1 MNRPLPKES
10 LTRRSPLIVVASDR
24 IPDATVVK
32 RLLEAEFDRVLT
44 VTEEDRAVIE
54 FDQHGPDVLVLAFN
68 SLAKSEQYYL
78 GLYRQSSRIH
88 AHPHRTVVLCHKD
101 EIRHAFELCRKELFD
116 DYVLFWPMNHDALR
130 LPMTVYRGW
139 RELTARQEEGP
150 SAAEFAAQARRL
162 VELESLLERHVA
174 EGGARIAKAGH
185 AVSQAE
191 EEIDAALDAFMR
203 RMAGGDPGHPGNK
216 DGFALLVREMDQL
229 KKDVVRQRFHHVAES
244 VQPVKQWAENFRQE
258 YAPHVESARILG
270 QLADRIRPVVLVV
283 DDDEFL
289 RKAVGKILEG
299 RNCQPLFAVSGVEA
313 LHLLHRTRPDLILLD
328 VMMPDLDGIE
338 VLRRV
343 KAAPELASIPVV
355 MITGKSEGRVVI
367 DSLKAGASDFV
378 VKPFD
383 RNTLLTKVSVF
394 L

>member
-1 MNRPLPKES
+1 MNQPLPHDS
-10 LTRRSPLIVVASDR
+10 QNRRSPLVVVASDR
-24 IPDATVVK
+24 ISDATVVK

-44 VTEEDRAVIE
+44 VTDEDRAATE
-54 FDQHGPDVLVLAFN
+54 FDRHGPDVLVLAFN

-78 GLYRQSSRIH
+78 TLYRQSDRIH

-101 EIRHAFELCRKELFD
+101 EIRRTYELCRKELFD
-116 DYVLFWPMNHDALR
+116 DYVLFWPMNHDAPR
-130 LPMTVYRGW
+130 LPMAVYRGW
-139 RELTARQEEGP
+139 RELTALQEEGP

-162 VELESLLERHVA
+162 VELETLLERHVT
-174 EGGARIAKAGH
+174 EGGARIAKAGR
-185 AVSQAE
+185 AVIQAE

-203 RMAGGDPGHPGNK
+203 RMASGEPGQQGNE
-216 DGFALLVREMDQL
+216 DGVAILTRELDRL
-229 KKDVVRQRFHHVAES
+229 KKDVVRQRFLHVTEA

-258 YAPHVESARILG
+258 YAPHVESARVLR

-289 RKAVGKILEG
+289 RKAVGKVLEG
-299 RNCQPLFAVSGVEA
+299 GNYLPLFAVSGVEA
-313 LHLLHRTRPDLILLD
+313 LQLLHRTRPDLILMD

-343 KAAPELASIPVV
+343 KAAPELTSIPVV
-355 MITGKSEGRVVI
+355 MITGQSEGRVVI

-383 RNTLLTKVSVF
+383 RNTLLTKVSAF